1 MEFALPESY
10 NFVEYLGRNGE
21 SYPDKKNYAYK
32 DYSSFSVDE
41 DFTNYTVPQECGS
54 RADTDWFIVSD
65 KGAVGNLRNIKIS
78 SDKAFSF
85 SVLPYSTL
93 ELNAA
98 AHNWQLGKSKK
109 NTVCVDYKMSGV
121 GSNSCGPEL
130 DERYR
135 LSEKKIDF
143 SFNIEF

>member
-1 MEFALPESY
+1 M
-10 NFVEYLGRNGE
+10 
-21 SYPDKKNYAYK
+21 
-32 DYSSFSVDE
+32 
-41 DFTNYTVPQECGS
+41 PQECGS
-54 RADTDWFIVSD
+54 RADTNKFTVSG
-65 KGAVGNLRNIKIS
+65 KGNGASRKIKIRS
-78 SDKAFSF
+78 EKTFSF

-135 LSEKKIDF
+135 LSEKNIDF
-143 SFNIEF
+143 SFYIEF